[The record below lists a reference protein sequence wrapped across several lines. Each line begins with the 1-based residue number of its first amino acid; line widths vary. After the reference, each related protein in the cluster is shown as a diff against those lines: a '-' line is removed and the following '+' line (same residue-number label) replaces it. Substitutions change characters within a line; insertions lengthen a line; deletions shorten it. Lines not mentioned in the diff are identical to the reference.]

1 MTSKTIR
8 TGRTGRTGRTFR
20 TFRVFAALLTYPTA
34 EIQEAV
40 PDFLPLLEEEK
51 LLPSA
56 FVKRLRPLITE
67 YRERD
72 LLDLQERYVLL
83 FDRTRSLSL
92 HLFEHVH
99 GESRDRGQA
108 MVDLKTMYE
117 AKGLSV
123 NSTEL
128 PDFLPLFLEFLSILP
143 GKEALELLAEPAH
156 VLAAVGE
163 RLTKRNS
170 HYAAALD
177 ALGHL
182 AGPADAKVIEA
193 LRKEPDDDPEDLEAL
208 DEAWEAEQVMFGP
221 GSSGGPDAP
230 GASNDGCS
238 KMSGILEKLQEKM
251 SPKVKLQPNKPAAQ

>member
-1 MTSKTIR
+1 MTKTFKI
-8 TGRTGRTGRTFR
+8 
-20 TFRVFAALLTYPTA
+20 FAALLTYPTA

-40 PDFLPLLEEEK
+40 DDFLPLLKEEA
-51 LLPSA
+51 LRSLV
-56 FVKRLRPLITE
+56 FVEPLQPLIAE

-108 MVDLKTMYE
+108 MVDLKAMYD
-117 AKGLSV
+117 AKGLAI

-128 PDFLPLFLEFLSILP
+128 PDFLPLFLEYLSILP
-143 GKEALELLAEPAH
+143 CNEALELLREPAH
-156 VLAAVGE
+156 VIAAIGE
-163 RLTKRNS
+163 RLTKRGS
-170 HYAAALD
+170 SYAAVLD
-177 ALGHL
+177 ALGQL

-208 DEAWEAEQVMFGP
+208 DEAWEAEQVTFGP
-221 GSSGGPDAP
+221 GSPE
-230 GASNDGCS
+230 DGCPKVS
-238 KMSGILEKLQEKM
+238 DMLGRLQAELPTDAHAKLQEQD
-251 SPKVKLQPNKPAAQ
+251 PRGDADNG